1 MKRNAHVAVM
11 LAGLGACSDSPV
23 SPRHLAPDALGGATL
38 AALVSTTN
46 EVVPN
51 EFTEFVSCANGGA
64 GELVH
69 VTGSIHRVFTTVVN
83 ANGGVMVRARF
94 QIQGTKGV
102 GLTTGDRYQ
111 ASGVTQTTEHLAG
124 QLPIV
129 FALIHNLRLVGPG
142 PDNNL
147 LAHQVV
153 HVTISANGVVTSNV
167 DKFDITCR

>member
-1 MKRNAHVAVM
+1 MRNAHVAVVV

-23 SPRHLAPDALGGATL
+23 SPRHLAPDAVSGPTL

-51 EFTEFVSCANGGA
+51 EFTDFVSCANGGA

-69 VTGSIHRVFTTVVN
+69 VTGSIHQVFTTVVN
-83 ANGGVMVRARF
+83 ANGGVMVRARS
-94 QIQGTKGV
+94 QNQRTTGV
-102 GLTTGDRYQ
+102 GLTTGDTYQ
-111 ASGVTQTTEHLAG
+111 ASGVTQTTEHLG
-124 QLPIV
+124 TQLPII
-129 FALIHNLRLVGPG
+129 FTLIHNLRLVGAG

-153 HVTISANGVVTSNV
+153 HITISANGVTSNV
-167 DKFDITCR
+167 DRFDITCR